1 MTTEKH
7 GFMFIS
13 WAVYNLLKFKFSLY
27 AETMRNQRHTERGT
41 HGYVSEYSKVFAE
54 LNWQQLMTKNHFMTG
69 ILHGKL
75 FYEWLQNLKID
86 LEGKNRNFCKVV
98 TASPQVIIYSSPR
111 IKNDSMILS

>member
-1 MTTEKH
+1 
-7 GFMFIS
+7 
-13 WAVYNLLKFKFSLY
+13 
-27 AETMRNQRHTERGT
+27 MRNQRHTERGT
-41 HGYVSEYSKVFAE
+41 HGYVSEYSKIFGE

-98 TASPQVIIYSSPR
+98 TASPPGDNLFFT
-111 IKNDSMILS
+111 KN

>member
-69 ILHGKL
+69 ILHGNY
-75 FYEWLQNLKID
+75 FVNGY
-86 LEGKNRNFCKVV
+86 
-98 TASPQVIIYSSPR
+98 R
-111 IKNDSMILS
+111 ISRSLT